1 MTTLKKFMTAA
12 LLAALLLLSGYLFG
26 RRACR
31 APMAELMVQTDTLRI
46 RDTLLVER
54 PVPGTRNGGMA
65 DVNTRE
71 QQFLQE
77 WHWRALQGRFL

>member
-1 MTTLKKFMTAA
+1 MTLKKFMTAA

-65 DVNTRE
+65 DVNTRV

-77 WHWRALQGRFL
+77 WPWRALQGRFL

>member
-12 LLAALLLLSGYLFG
+12 ILAALLLSGYLLG

-31 APMAELMVQTDTLRI
+31 APMPELTVQTDTLRI

-65 DVNTRE
+65 DVNTRV

-77 WHWRALQGRFL
+77 WPWRALQGRFL

>member
-31 APMAELMVQTDTLRI
+31 APMAELMVQSDTLRI

-54 PVPGTRNGGMA
+54 PVPGTRNGAWQM
-65 DVNTRE
+65 
-71 QQFLQE
+71 
-77 WHWRALQGRFL
+77 